1 MTVLRIKLLLFS
13 GIIIL
18 LSLTLQK
25 SWAQQTQWAVQ
36 LGAQDVNAMC
46 GDSHQNIYATGSF
59 IGNVDFDPGPGYVYL
74 PFNPGGNNTYIT
86 KMDSL
91 GNLIWAKSIVGSD
104 VISWGVATDSTQS
117 VYIAGLF
124 YSSADFNPDTLINYT
139 LTATNASSGNPD
151 IFVLKLDSLGNFIW
165 AFKIGTGGFESAGN
179 LVVDQSG
186 NIYITGRYDN
196 TCDFDPGSGVA
207 NLSTSTPESVYIAK
221 YDSAGQ
227 YVWVQAAQLSYYG
240 EYERMAAGYDHNGN
254 IYIAN
259 YGEIAKVDTAGNF
272 VFKKSFNNNP
282 VSTQGYCN
290 VTSLSCDYLGNVFVC
305 GYFNDTIDFDT
316 DSTTAFYVNAVGAYN
331 SFVCHLNSSVELV
344 WVRQFTQNSTNL
356 SVAANHAHAILVKD
370 TLVYVGGVFTDTMD
384 VNMPAGVNMLYEVAA
399 TPQDDYYDA
408 YVVALTNTGN
418 YAWGESF
425 GGNLLDRS
433 TTLCA
438 SDDAVY
444 VAGQFSD
451 TADFNNS
458 PLVQTLMFNGV
469 GNFNVFVLKF
479 NAPAITTIKEI
490 KSEELQYF
498 VYPVPVK
505 KVLYFSEN
513 ILKNFYTFSVK
524 DIAGREIIHS
534 KLMSGK
540 LNVDALSNGVYIIEF
555 FKSNNENFK
564 AKFIKE

>member
-1 MTVLRIKLLLFS
+1 M
-13 GIIIL
+13 
-18 LSLTLQK
+18 
-25 SWAQQTQWAVQ
+25 
-36 LGAQDVNAMC
+36 
-46 GDSHQNIYATGSF
+46 
-59 IGNVDFDPGPGYVYL
+59 
-74 PFNPGGNNTYIT
+74 
-86 KMDSL
+86 
-91 GNLIWAKSIVGSD
+91 
-104 VISWGVATDSTQS
+104 
-117 VYIAGLF
+117 
-124 YSSADFNPDTLINYT
+124 
-139 LTATNASSGNPD
+139 
-151 IFVLKLDSLGNFIW
+151 
-165 AFKIGTGGFESAGN
+165 
-179 LVVDQSG
+179 
-186 NIYITGRYDN
+186 
-196 TCDFDPGSGVA
+196 
-207 NLSTSTPESVYIAK
+207 
-221 YDSAGQ
+221 
-227 YVWVQAAQLSYYG
+227 
-240 EYERMAAGYDHNGN
+240 
-254 IYIAN
+254 
-259 YGEIAKVDTAGNF
+259 
-272 VFKKSFNNNP
+272 
-282 VSTQGYCN
+282 
-290 VTSLSCDYLGNVFVC
+290 
-305 GYFNDTIDFDT
+305 
-316 DSTTAFYVNAVGAYN
+316 
-331 SFVCHLNSSVELV
+331 ELV